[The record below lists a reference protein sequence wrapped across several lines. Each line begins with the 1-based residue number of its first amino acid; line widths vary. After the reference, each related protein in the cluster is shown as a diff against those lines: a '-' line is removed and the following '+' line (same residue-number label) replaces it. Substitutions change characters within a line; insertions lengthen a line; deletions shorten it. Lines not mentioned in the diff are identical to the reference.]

1 MKKISS
7 QPVDELRPEYDFRAM
22 KGAVRGKYAR
32 RMRAGANIA
41 LLEPEVAKAFPT
53 DEAVNEALR
62 TVLRV
67 LKPLGRARRAVEQR
81 VAPDKAR

>member
-1 MKKISS
+1 MKKTSS
-7 QPVDELRPEYDFRAM
+7 RSADQLRPEYDFRAM

-32 RMRAGANIA
+32 AMRAGANIA

-67 LKPLGRARRAVEQR
+67 LKPLGRARRGVEQR
-81 VAPDKAR
+81 GVPDKAR